1 LIQAQTVNISFIF
14 IVLINRFGGS
24 FMAGVALKNGKL
36 LRFGGF
42 CGILGSGL
50 SIMLVIAATV
60 LSPWFRWEN
69 NALSELGVGEV
80 SLLFNSAMLIG
91 GVLIFFFALGLREY
105 LDGNRLVR
113 VGVNLIITASIF
125 LALVGVFTVDMM
137 LMHGIVSLGPLM
149 LAPLGFV
156 FIGFGTED
164 ARIRKFSIGSGAA
177 ALISIL
183 VLPMVILFLPFKVGF
198 AVPEITNTI
207 ITTVWIF
214 GMGTKL
220 IKHKKW

>member
-1 LIQAQTVNISFIF
+1 
-14 IVLINRFGGS
+14 
-24 FMAGVALKNGKL
+24 MAGIASKNVKL

-42 CGILGSGL
+42 CGILGSSL
-50 SIMLVIAATV
+50 SLTLVLIATV
-60 LSPWFRWEN
+60 LSPWFSWEN

-80 SLLFNSAMLIG
+80 SLLFNGAMLIG
-91 GVLIFFFALGLREY
+91 GILIFFFALGLREY

-113 VGVNLIITASIF
+113 VGANLIIIASVF
-125 LALVGVFTVDMM
+125 LALVGVFTFDMM
-137 LMHGIVSLGPLM
+137 LMHGIVSLGPLL

-156 FIGFGTED
+156 FIGFGTDE
-164 ARIRKFSIGSGAA
+164 AKIRKFSIGCGVA
-177 ALISIL
+177 ALFSIL

-220 IKHKKW
+220 IKNKKW

>member
-1 LIQAQTVNISFIF
+1 MV
-14 IVLINRFGGS
+14 
-24 FMAGVALKNGKL
+24 GVASKDVKL

-50 SIMLVIAATV
+50 SLTLVLAATV
-60 LSPWFRWEN
+60 LSPWFSWEN

-80 SLLFNSAMLIG
+80 SLLFNGATLIG
-91 GVLIFFFALGLREY
+91 GLFIFFFALGVREY

-113 VGVNLIITASIF
+113 VGVNLIITSSIF

-156 FIGFGTED
+156 FIGFGTEE
-164 ARIRKFSIGSGAA
+164 ARIRKFSIGCGAA
-177 ALISIL
+177 ALVSIL
-183 VLPMVILFLPFKVGF
+183 ILPMIILFLPFKVGF
-198 AVPEITNTI
+198 AVPEIINTI

-214 GMGTKL
+214 TMGTKL
-220 IKHKKW
+220 IKHKN

>member
-1 LIQAQTVNISFIF
+1 
-14 IVLINRFGGS
+14 
-24 FMAGVALKNGKL
+24 MAGIASKNRKL

-50 SIMLVIAATV
+50 SIILVLTATV

-91 GVLIFFFALGLREY
+91 GVLIFFFALGIREY
-105 LDGNRLVR
+105 LDVNRLVR
-113 VGVNLIITASIF
+113 VGVNLIITSSVF

-137 LMHGIVSLGPLM
+137 LMHGIVSLGPLL
-149 LAPLGFV
+149 LAPLGFIL
-156 FIGFGTED
+156 IGFGTKE
-164 ARIRKFSIGSGAA
+164 AKISKFSIGSGAA
-177 ALISIL
+177 ALVSIL
-183 VLPMVILFLPFKVGF
+183 ILPMIVLFPPFKFGF
-198 AVPEITNTI
+198 AVPEIINTI

-214 GMGTKL
+214 VMGIKL
-220 IKHKKW
+220 INHKN

>member
-1 LIQAQTVNISFIF
+1 V
-14 IVLINRFGGS
+14 
-24 FMAGVALKNGKL
+24 KL

-50 SIMLVIAATV
+50 SIALVLIATV

-80 SLLFNSAMLIG
+80 SLLFNGAMLIG
-91 GVLIFFFALGLREY
+91 GVLIFFFALGIREY
-105 LDGNRLVR
+105 LDVNRSVR

-137 LMHGIVSLGPLM
+137 LMHGIASLGPLL
-149 LAPLGFV
+149 LAPLGFI
-156 FIGFGTED
+156 FIGFGTEE
-164 ARIRKFSIGSGAA
+164 AKLRKFSIGSGAA

-183 VLPMVILFLPFKVGF
+183 VLPMVILFIPFKIGF
-198 AVPEITNTI
+198 AVPEIINTI

-214 GMGTKL
+214 VMGIKL
-220 IKHKKW
+220 IKHKN

>member
-1 LIQAQTVNISFIF
+1 
-14 IVLINRFGGS
+14 
-24 FMAGVALKNGKL
+24 MAGIASKNVKL

-50 SIMLVIAATV
+50 SIALVLIATV

-80 SLLFNSAMLIG
+80 SLLFNGAMLIG

-105 LDGNRLVR
+105 VDGNRSGR
-113 VGVNLIITASIF
+113 VGVNLIIIASIL

-149 LAPLGFV
+149 LAPLGFI
-156 FIGFGTED
+156 FIGFGIEE
-164 ARIRKFSIGSGAA
+164 AKIRKFSIGSGVV
-177 ALISIL
+177 ALVSIL

-198 AVPEITNTI
+198 AVPEIINTI
-207 ITTVWIF
+207 ITTVWLF
-214 GMGTKL
+214 VMGIKL
-220 IKHKKW
+220 IKHKT

>member
-1 LIQAQTVNISFIF
+1 MVNISFIF
-14 IVLINRFGGS
+14 IFLTNVFGGS
-24 FMAGVALKNGKL
+24 FMAGVASKDVKL

-42 CGILGSGL
+42 CGILGSVL
-50 SIMLVIAATV
+50 SIALVLAATV

-80 SLLFNSAMLIG
+80 SLLFNGAMLIG
-91 GVLIFFFALGLREY
+91 GVLIFFFALGIREY
-105 LDGNRLVR
+105 FDGNRLVR
-113 VGVNLIITASIF
+113 VGVNLIVAASIF

-137 LMHGIVSLGPLM
+137 VMHGIVSLGPLM

-156 FIGFGTED
+156 FIGFGTEE
-164 ARIRKFSIGSGAA
+164 AKIRKFSIGSGAA
-177 ALISIL
+177 ALVSIL

-198 AVPEITNTI
+198 AVPEIINTI

-220 IKHKKW
+220 IKHKKGEYN

>member
-1 LIQAQTVNISFIF
+1 MVNISFIF
-14 IVLINRFGGS
+14 IGLINRFGDS
-24 FMAGVALKNGKL
+24 FMAGIALKNLKL

-50 SIMLVIAATV
+50 SIALVLAATV

-80 SLLFNSAMLIG
+80 SLLFNSAMLVG
-91 GVLIFFFALGLREY
+91 GGLIFFFALGIREY

-113 VGVNLIITASIF
+113 VGVNLIIAASVF

-137 LMHGIVSLGPLM
+137 PLHGIVSLGPLM

-156 FIGFGTED
+156 FIGFGTEE
-164 ARIRKFSIGSGAA
+164 AKIRKFSIGSGAA
-177 ALISIL
+177 ALVSIL
-183 VLPMVILFLPFKVGF
+183 VLPMVIMFLPFKVGF
-198 AVPEITNTI
+198 AVPEIINTI

-220 IKHKKW
+220 IKHKK

>member
-1 LIQAQTVNISFIF
+1 MV
-14 IVLINRFGGS
+14 
-24 FMAGVALKNGKL
+24 GVASKNVKL

-50 SIMLVIAATV
+50 SIALVLIATV

-91 GVLIFFFALGLREY
+91 GVLIFFFALGIREY
-105 LDGNRLVR
+105 LDRNRLVR

-125 LALVGVFTVDMM
+125 LALVGVFTVDMIV
-137 LMHGIVSLGPLM
+137 MHGIVSLGPLM

-156 FIGFGTED
+156 FIGFGTEE
-164 ARIRKFSIGSGAA
+164 AKIRNFSIGSGVA
-177 ALISIL
+177 ALVSIL

-198 AVPEITNTI
+198 AVPEIINTI

-214 GMGTKL
+214 GMGIKL
-220 IKHKKW
+220 IKQKN

>member
-1 LIQAQTVNISFIF
+1 MV
-14 IVLINRFGGS
+14 
-24 FMAGVALKNGKL
+24 GVASKDVKL

-50 SIMLVIAATV
+50 SLTLVLAATV
-60 LSPWFRWEN
+60 LSPWFSWEN

-80 SLLFNSAMLIG
+80 SLLFNGAMLIG

-113 VGVNLIITASIF
+113 VGVNLIITSSIF

-156 FIGFGTED
+156 FIGFGTEE
-164 ARIRKFSIGSGAA
+164 ARIRKFSIGCGAA
-177 ALISIL
+177 ALVSIL
-183 VLPMVILFLPFKVGF
+183 ILPMIILFLPFKVGF
-198 AVPEITNTI
+198 AVPEIINTI

-214 GMGTKL
+214 TMGTKL
-220 IKHKKW
+220 IKHKN

>member
-1 LIQAQTVNISFIF
+1 MVGIASKDV
-14 IVLINRFGGS
+14 
-24 FMAGVALKNGKL
+24 KL

-50 SIMLVIAATV
+50 SIILVLAATV

-91 GVLIFFFALGLREY
+91 GVLIFFFALGIREY
-105 LDGNRLVR
+105 FDGNRLVR
-113 VGVNLIITASIF
+113 IGVNLIIIASVF

-137 LMHGIVSLGPLM
+137 PMHGIVSLGPLM

-156 FIGFGTED
+156 FIGFGTEE
-164 ARIRKFSIGSGAA
+164 AKIRKFSICSGVA
-177 ALISIL
+177 ALVSIL
-183 VLPMVILFLPFKVGF
+183 VLPMIILFLPFKIGF
-198 AVPEITNTI
+198 AVPEIINTI

-214 GMGTKL
+214 VMGIKL
-220 IKHKKW
+220 IKHKK

>member
-1 LIQAQTVNISFIF
+1 MV
-14 IVLINRFGGS
+14 
-24 FMAGVALKNGKL
+24 GVDSKNVKL

-50 SIMLVIAATV
+50 SLTLVLAATV
-60 LSPWFRWEN
+60 LSPWFSWEN

-80 SLLFNSAMLIG
+80 SLLFNGAMLIG
-91 GVLIFFFALGLREY
+91 GVLIFFFALGIREY

-113 VGVNLIITASIF
+113 VGVNLIITSSVF
-125 LALVGVFTVDMM
+125 LALVGVFTVDMIV
-137 LMHGIVSLGPLM
+137 MHGIVSLGPLI

-156 FIGFGTED
+156 FIGFGTEE
-164 ARIRKFSIGSGAA
+164 AKIRKFSIGSGVA
-177 ALISIL
+177 ALVSIL
-183 VLPMVILFLPFKVGF
+183 ILPMVILFPPFKFGF
-198 AVPEITNTI
+198 AVPEIINTF

-220 IKHKKW
+220 IKHKK

>member
-1 LIQAQTVNISFIF
+1 MVNISFIF
-14 IVLINRFGGS
+14 IGLINRFGDS
-24 FMAGVALKNGKL
+24 FMAEIASKNVKL

-42 CGILGSGL
+42 CGILGSVL
-50 SIMLVIAATV
+50 SIALVLAATV

-80 SLLFNSAMLIG
+80 SLLFNGAMLIG

-105 LDGNRLVR
+105 FDGNRLAR
-113 VGVNLIITASIF
+113 VGVNLIIAASIF
-125 LALVGVFTVDMM
+125 LALVGVFTVDMIV
-137 LMHGIVSLGPLM
+137 MHGIVSLGPLM

-156 FIGFGTED
+156 FIGFGTEE
-164 ARIRKFSIGSGAA
+164 AKTRKFSICSGVA
-177 ALISIL
+177 ALVSIL

-198 AVPEITNTI
+198 AVPEIINTI

-214 GMGTKL
+214 GMGIKL
-220 IKHKKW
+220 IKHKK

>member
-1 LIQAQTVNISFIF
+1 
-14 IVLINRFGGS
+14 
-24 FMAGVALKNGKL
+24 MAGIALKNVKL

-50 SIMLVIAATV
+50 SIILVLAATV

-91 GVLIFFFALGLREY
+91 GVLIFFFALGIREY
-105 LDGNRLVR
+105 LEENRVVR
-113 VGVNLIITASIF
+113 IGVNLIIISSVF
-125 LALVGVFTVDMM
+125 LALVGIFTVDMM

-149 LAPLGFV
+149 LAPLGFI
-156 FIGFGTED
+156 FIGFGTEE
-164 ARIRKFSIGSGAA
+164 AKIRKFSIGSGVA
-177 ALISIL
+177 ALVSIL
-183 VLPMVILFLPFKVGF
+183 ILPMILLFLPFKFGF
-198 AVPEITNTI
+198 AVPEIINTI

-214 GMGTKL
+214 VMGITL
-220 IKHKKW
+220 IKHKN

>member
-1 LIQAQTVNISFIF
+1 
-14 IVLINRFGGS
+14 
-24 FMAGVALKNGKL
+24 MAGIASKNLKL

-50 SIMLVIAATV
+50 CIALVLAATV

-91 GVLIFFFALGLREY
+91 GGIMFFFALGIREY
-105 LDGNRLVR
+105 FDGNRLVR
-113 VGVNLIITASIF
+113 VGVKLIITASVF

-137 LMHGIVSLGPLM
+137 LLHGIVSLGPLL

-156 FIGFGTED
+156 FIGFGTEE
-164 ARIRKFSIGSGAA
+164 AKLGKFSIWSGAA
-177 ALISIL
+177 ALVSSLI
-183 VLPMVILFLPFKVGF
+183 LPMVIWFLPFKLGF
-198 AVPEITNTI
+198 AVPEIISTI

-214 GMGTKL
+214 VMGTKL
-220 IKHKKW
+220 IKHKK

>member
-1 LIQAQTVNISFIF
+1 MV
-14 IVLINRFGGS
+14 
-24 FMAGVALKNGKL
+24 GVDSKNVKL

-50 SIMLVIAATV
+50 SLTLVLAATV
-60 LSPWFRWEN
+60 LSSWFSWEN

-80 SLLFNSAMLIG
+80 SLLFNGAMLIG
-91 GVLIFFFALGLREY
+91 GVLIFFFALGIREY

-113 VGVNLIITASIF
+113 VGVNLIITSSVF
-125 LALVGVFTVDMM
+125 LALVGVFTVDMI

-156 FIGFGTED
+156 FIGFGTEE
-164 ARIRKFSIGSGAA
+164 AKIRKFSIGCGVA
-177 ALISIL
+177 ALVSIL
-183 VLPMVILFLPFKVGF
+183 ILPMILLFPPFKFGF
-198 AVPEITNTI
+198 AVPEIINTI

-214 GMGTKL
+214 TMGTKL
-220 IKHKKW
+220 IKHKN

>member
-1 LIQAQTVNISFIF
+1 MV
-14 IVLINRFGGS
+14 
-24 FMAGVALKNGKL
+24 GVDSKNVKL

-50 SIMLVIAATV
+50 SLTLVLAATV
-60 LSPWFRWEN
+60 LSPWFSWEN

-80 SLLFNSAMLIG
+80 SLLFNGAMLIG
-91 GVLIFFFALGLREY
+91 GVLIFFFALGIREY

-113 VGVNLIITASIF
+113 VGVNLIITSSVF
-125 LALVGVFTVDMM
+125 LALVGVFTVDMI

-156 FIGFGTED
+156 FIGFGTEE
-164 ARIRKFSIGSGAA
+164 AKIRKFSIGCGVA
-177 ALISIL
+177 ALVSIL
-183 VLPMVILFLPFKVGF
+183 ILPMILLFPPFKFGF
-198 AVPEITNTI
+198 AVPEIINTI

-214 GMGTKL
+214 TMGTKL
-220 IKHKKW
+220 IKHKN

>member
-1 LIQAQTVNISFIF
+1 
-14 IVLINRFGGS
+14 
-24 FMAGVALKNGKL
+24 MAGIASKNVKL

-50 SIMLVIAATV
+50 SIALVLAATV

-91 GVLIFFFALGLREY
+91 GVLIFFFALGIREY
-105 LDGNRLVR
+105 FDGNRLVR

-137 LMHGIVSLGPLM
+137 PLHGIVSLGPLM

-156 FIGFGTED
+156 FIGFGTEE
-164 ARIRKFSIGSGAA
+164 AKIRKLSIWSGVA
-177 ALISIL
+177 ALVSIL
-183 VLPMVILFLPFKVGF
+183 ILPIIFLFLPFKFGF
-198 AVPEITNTI
+198 AVPEIINTV

-214 GMGTKL
+214 VMGIKL
-220 IKHKKW
+220 IKHKN

>member
-1 LIQAQTVNISFIF
+1 MV
-14 IVLINRFGGS
+14 
-24 FMAGVALKNGKL
+24 GVDSKNVKL

-50 SIMLVIAATV
+50 SIALVLAATV
-60 LSPWFRWEN
+60 LSPWFSWEN

-91 GVLIFFFALGLREY
+91 GVLIFFFALGIREY

-113 VGVNLIITASIF
+113 VGVNLIITSSVF
-125 LALVGVFTVDMM
+125 LALVGVFTVDMIV
-137 LMHGIVSLGPLM
+137 MHGIVSLGPLI

-156 FIGFGTED
+156 FIGFGTEE
-164 ARIRKFSIGSGAA
+164 AKIRKFSIGSGAA
-177 ALISIL
+177 ALVSIL

-198 AVPEITNTI
+198 AVPEIINII

-220 IKHKKW
+220 IKHKK